1 MTSTPAIFTRNKS
14 SFEAQ
19 ELQQTAALIFYEAL
33 SKGEQITLA
42 DALKKARSKVRNFM
56 RNCSKLSEL
65 QQDAL
70 GLIADDEAA
79 RPMPIV
85 GKRQR
90 QRELTE
96 SVAEALGR
104 STRHARRVIA
114 AQKKKKAAGQ
124 GDFFGGEAA

>member
-1 MTSTPAIFTRNKS
+1 MTTAPSIFTRKTD
-14 SFEAQ
+14 SFESQ
-19 ELQQTAALIFYEAL
+19 ELQQEAALKFYEAL
-33 SKGEQITLA
+33 QKGEQITVA

-65 QQDAL
+65 QHDAL
-70 GLIADDEAA
+70 ELVADDEAA
-79 RPMPIV
+79 RPVPIV

-96 SVAEALGR
+96 TVAEALGR

-114 AQKKKKAAGQ
+114 AQKKKATDQ
-124 GDFFGGEAA
+124 GDFFGGAAV

>member
-1 MTSTPAIFTRNKS
+1 MTAPAIFTRKTD
-14 SFEAQ
+14 SFESQ
-19 ELQQTAALIFYEAL
+19 ELQQEAAVLFYAALQ
-33 SKGEQITLA
+33 KGEQITIA

-56 RNCSKLSEL
+56 RNCSKLSEEAQGMEL
-65 QQDAL
+65 V
-70 GLIADDEAA
+70 ADDESA

-96 SVAEALGR
+96 SVAKALGK

-114 AQKKKKAAGQ
+114 SHKKKAAGQ
-124 GDFFGGEAA
+124 SDFFGGEAA

>member
-1 MTSTPAIFTRNKS
+1 MIPAVFTRKTD

-33 SKGEQITLA
+33 SKGEQLTIA

-65 QQDAL
+65 QHDAL
-70 GLIADDEAA
+70 ELVADDDAA
-79 RPMPIV
+79 RPTPVI

-114 AQKKKKAAGQ
+114 AQKKKATGQ

>member
-1 MTSTPAIFTRNKS
+1 MTAHSIFTRKTN

-33 SKGEQITLA
+33 SKGEQLTIA

-56 RNCSKLSEL
+56 RNCSKLSEEAQAMEL
-65 QQDAL
+65 L
-70 GLIADDEAA
+70 ADDDAA
-79 RPMPIV
+79 RPTPVI

-114 AQKKKKAAGQ
+114 AQKKKATDQ
-124 GDFFGGEAA
+124 GDFFGGAAV

>member
-1 MTSTPAIFTRNKS
+1 MTPAIFTRKTD
-14 SFEAQ
+14 SFESQ
-19 ELQQTAALIFYEAL
+19 ELQQEAALKFYEAL
-33 SKGEQITLA
+33 QKGEQITVA

-65 QQDAL
+65 QHDAL
-70 GLIADDEAA
+70 ELVADDEAA
-79 RPMPIV
+79 RPVPIV

-96 SVAEALGR
+96 TVAEALGR

-114 AQKKKKAAGQ
+114 AQKKKASGQ
-124 GDFFGGEAA
+124 ADFFGVQGGAA

>member
-1 MTSTPAIFTRNKS
+1 MPPPAIFTRQAA

-56 RNCSKLSEL
+56 RKSSRLSEEAQAMEL
-65 QQDAL
+65 V
-70 GLIADDEAA
+70 ADDDAA
-79 RPMPIV
+79 RPTPVI

-96 SVAEALGR
+96 SVAKTLGVSKR
-104 STRHARRVIA
+104 QGRRVIA
-114 AQKKKKAAGQ
+114 AQKKKATGQ
-124 GDFFGGEAA
+124 GDFFGGVAA

>member
-1 MTSTPAIFTRNKS
+1 MTAPSIFTRKTN

-56 RNCSKLSEL
+56 RNCSRVSEA
-65 QQDAL
+65 QSDAIE
-70 GLIADDEAA
+70 LIADDDAA
-79 RPMPIV
+79 RPNPVI

-96 SVAEALGR
+96 SVAKTLGVSKR
-104 STRHARRVIA
+104 QGRRVIA
-114 AQKKKKAAGQ
+114 AQKKKATGQ
-124 GDFFGGEAA
+124 GDFFGGVNA

>member
-1 MTSTPAIFTRNKS
+1 MTAPSIFTRKTN

-33 SKGEQITLA
+33 AKGERLTLA

-65 QQDAL
+65 QHDAMEL
-70 GLIADDEAA
+70 VADDEAA

-114 AQKKKKAAGQ
+114 AQKKKATGQ

>member
-1 MTSTPAIFTRNKS
+1 MTAPAIFTRQAH

-33 SKGEQITLA
+33 SKGEQLTIA

-56 RNCSKLSEL
+56 RNCSR
-65 QQDAL
+65 L
-70 GLIADDEAA
+70 GDEAQAFDLVADDEAA
-79 RPMPIV
+79 RPVPIV

-90 QRELTE
+90 QRETTE
-96 SVAEALGR
+96 TVAEALGV

-114 AQKKKKAAGQ
+114 AQKKKATVQ
-124 GDFFGGEAA
+124 GDFFGGVAA

>member
-1 MTSTPAIFTRNKS
+1 MTAPSIFTRKTN

-33 SKGEQITLA
+33 AKGERLTLA

-65 QQDAL
+65 QHDAMEL
-70 GLIADDEAA
+70 VADDEAA

-104 STRHARRVIA
+104 STRHARRVID
-114 AQKKKKAAGQ
+114 AQKKKATGQ

>member
-1 MTSTPAIFTRNKS
+1 MTPAIFTRKTD
-14 SFEAQ
+14 SFESQ
-19 ELQQTAALIFYEAL
+19 ELQQEAALKFYEAL
-33 SKGEQITLA
+33 QKGEQITVA

-65 QQDAL
+65 QHDAL
-70 GLIADDEAA
+70 ELVADDEAA
-79 RPMPIV
+79 RPVPIV

-114 AQKKKKAAGQ
+114 AQKKKATGQ
-124 GDFFGGEAA
+124 GDFFGGAAA

>member
-1 MTSTPAIFTRNKS
+1 MSTPAVFTRKTD
-14 SFEAQ
+14 SFESQ
-19 ELQQTAALIFYEAL
+19 ELQQEAAVLFYAAL

-65 QQDAL
+65 QHDAL
-70 GLIADDEAA
+70 ELVADDEAA

-85 GKRQR
+85 GKRER
-90 QRELTE
+90 QREATE
-96 SVAEALGR
+96 TVAEALGV

-114 AQKKKKAAGQ
+114 AQKKKASGQ
-124 GDFFGGEAA
+124 ADFFGGVAA

>member
-1 MTSTPAIFTRNKS
+1 MTPAIFTRKTD
-14 SFEAQ
+14 SFESQ
-19 ELQQTAALIFYEAL
+19 ELQQEAALKFYEAL
-33 SKGEQITLA
+33 QKGEQITVA

-65 QQDAL
+65 QHDAL
-70 GLIADDEAA
+70 ELVADDEAA
-79 RPMPIV
+79 RPVPIV

-96 SVAEALGR
+96 SVAKALGK

-114 AQKKKKAAGQ
+114 SHKKKAAGQ
-124 GDFFGGEAA
+124 SDFFGGEAA

>member
-1 MTSTPAIFTRNKS
+1 MSTPAVFTKHKS

-65 QQDAL
+65 QQDAMEL
-70 GLIADDEAA
+70 VADDDVA

-114 AQKKKKAAGQ
+114 AHKKKATGQ

>member
-1 MTSTPAIFTRNKS
+1 MTAPRIFTRQAH

-56 RNCSKLSEL
+56 RNCSRVSEA
-65 QQDAL
+65 QSDAAA
-70 GLIADDEAA
+70 LIADDDAA
-79 RPMPIV
+79 RPTPIETA
-85 GKRQR
+85 RQQAR
-90 QRELTE
+90 DATQ
-96 SVAEALGR
+96 SVAETLGV

-114 AQKKKKAAGQ
+114 AQKKKASGQ
-124 GDFFGGEAA
+124 ADFFGGVAV

>member
-1 MTSTPAIFTRNKS
+1 MTTAPSIFTRKTD

-19 ELQQTAALIFYEAL
+19 ELQQEAALKFYEAL
-33 SKGEQITLA
+33 QKGEQITVA

-56 RNCSKLSEL
+56 RNCSRLGEEAQAMEL
-65 QQDAL
+65 V
-70 GLIADDEAA
+70 ADDDAA
-79 RPMPIV
+79 RPTPVI

-96 SVAEALGR
+96 SVAKTLGR

-114 AQKKKKAAGQ
+114 KQKKKATGQ
-124 GDFFGGEAA
+124 GDFFGGAAV

>member
-1 MTSTPAIFTRNKS
+1 MTAPRIFTRQAH

-56 RNCSKLSEL
+56 RNCSRLGEEAQAMEL
-65 QQDAL
+65 V
-70 GLIADDEAA
+70 ADDEAA

-96 SVAEALGR
+96 SVAKTLGVSKR
-104 STRHARRVIA
+104 QGRRVIA
-114 AQKKKKAAGQ
+114 AQKKKATGQ
-124 GDFFGGEAA
+124 GDFFGGAAA

>member
-1 MTSTPAIFTRNKS
+1 MTSTPAIFTRQAA

-56 RNCSKLSEL
+56 RNCSRVSEA
-65 QQDAL
+65 QSDAAA
-70 GLIADDEAA
+70 LIADDDAA
-79 RPMPIV
+79 RPMPII
-85 GKRQR
+85 GQRQR
-90 QRELTE
+90 QREATE
-96 SVAEALGR
+96 TVAETLGV

-114 AQKKKKAAGQ
+114 AQKKKASGQ
-124 GDFFGGEAA
+124 ADFFGGVAA

>member
-1 MTSTPAIFTRNKS
+1 MTAPSIFTRQAH

-33 SKGEQITLA
+33 SKGEQLTIA

-56 RNCSKLSEL
+56 RKSSRLSEEAQAMEL
-65 QQDAL
+65 V
-70 GLIADDEAA
+70 ADDDAA

-96 SVAEALGR
+96 SVAKTLGVSKR
-104 STRHARRVIA
+104 QGRRVIA
-114 AQKKKKAAGQ
+114 AQKKKAADQ

>member
-1 MTSTPAIFTRNKS
+1 MTTAPSIFTRQAH

-33 SKGEQITLA
+33 AKGEQLTLA
-42 DALKKARSKVRNFM
+42 DALKKARSNVRNFM
-56 RNCSKLSEL
+56 RNCSRLSEEAQAFDL
-65 QQDAL
+65 V
-70 GLIADDEAA
+70 ADDESA
-79 RPMPIV
+79 RPQPIV

-96 SVAEALGR
+96 SVAKALGK

-114 AQKKKKAAGQ
+114 AQKKKATDQ

>member
-1 MTSTPAIFTRNKS
+1 MTAPSIFTRKTD

-56 RNCSKLSEL
+56 RNCSRLGEAAQAMEL
-65 QQDAL
+65 V
-70 GLIADDEAA
+70 ADDDAA
-79 RPMPIV
+79 RPMPII

-90 QRELTE
+90 QREATE
-96 SVAEALGR
+96 TVAEALGR

-114 AQKKKKAAGQ
+114 AQKKKATDQ
-124 GDFFGGEAA
+124 GDFFGGAAV